1 MAKEFVVLSVELIS
15 VIMPCAIML
24 TVVVLSVI
32 MLTVVVLSVIVLNVV
47 APSIGGSKQVN
58 KAQMPMMK
66 ISLKD
71 RNR

>member
-1 MAKEFVVLSVELIS
+1 MVKKIIVLSIVLNS
-15 VIMPCAIML
+15 VIML